1 MFDQLRRAFSN
12 ATRSIV
18 QKELSEKQINNILS
32 DLELALIQSDI
43 AQEVIDDLVAK
54 LKTELIGMKLE
65 KGQNAENIINIKFRN
80 AFTEMFSK
88 TEELDLLQKIK
99 EKKEN
104 KRGPFVIA
112 FLGINGTG
120 KTTTVAKVAHL
131 LHRND
136 ISVVLAAG
144 DTHRAGAIE
153 QLSRHAEKLSIKVIA
168 QRYGADP
175 SAVGR
180 DSIDYAKKHHIDAVL
195 VDTAGRMQTAKN
207 LMEEINKIVRVV
219 KPDIKLFVGDAL
231 AGNDT
236 INQAREFFQYTNFD
250 GAILTK
256 IDADAKGGAA
266 ISIVHI
272 TSKPIIY
279 LGVGQGYDD
288 LIEFDAGRFIEAI
301 FADIPTVVAQDRS
314 STLVGED
321 ISSASS
327 LLKDKQKL
335 EHKDSRDLSEDVIV
349 TGQNHGSTQLKK
361 RSKSEEKE
369 GLKESQVG
377 QPLSS
382 VSSGLENLSS
392 PPDRLDQTNSS
403 TTLEKE
409 ILPEKQNQSDI
420 DKKMTDNETH
430 NLDGI
435 KKDSSSSISMTS
447 HRVVSATP
455 SSIDDKIHVDN
466 INKSEEK
473 NKKSRFGGLFGR
485 WGKGKN
491 DIGEE
496 QTPEKQSQRQE
507 EQRQTESKLQESGKE
522 KENKINGGQSLNG
535 DLPEGQK
542 EIYKRGEPK
551 HKSKDDGDVVYL
563 SNEDIEDMLK

>member
-54 LKTELIGMKLE
+54 LKTELVGMKLE

-88 TEELDLLQKIK
+88 TEEIDLLQKIK
-99 EKKEN
+99 EKKDN

-131 LHRND
+131 LHKND

-153 QLSRHAEKLSIKVIA
+153 QLSRHAEKLSLKVIA

-272 TSKPIIY
+272 TAKPIIY

-288 LIEFDAGRFIEAI
+288 LIEFDAGRFIESI
-301 FADIPTVVAQDRS
+301 FVDIPTDVAQDRS
-314 STLVGED
+314 STLVED

-327 LLKDKQKL
+327 LLKDRQKL
-335 EHKDSRDLSEDVIV
+335 EHKDSRDLSEEVIV
-349 TGQNHGSTQLKK
+349 AGQNHGSTQLKE
-361 RSKSEEKE
+361 RSMSEEKE
-369 GLKESQVG
+369 SLKESQVG

-382 VSSGLENLSS
+382 VTSSLENLSS

-409 ILPEKQNQSDI
+409 IIREKQNQSDI
-420 DKKMTDNETH
+420 DKKITDNETN
-430 NLDGI
+430 NLNGL
-435 KKDSSSSISMTS
+435 KKDSSPSISMAS
-447 HRVVSATP
+447 HQVLSATP
-455 SSIDDKIHVDN
+455 STIDDKIHVDN

-473 NKKSRFGGLFGR
+473 NKKSRLGGLFGR
-485 WGKGKN
+485 WGKAKN
-491 DIGEE
+491 EIGEE
-496 QTPEKQSQRQE
+496 QTPEKQSQKQE
-507 EQRQTESKLQESGKE
+507 GQQPESKLQESGKE
-522 KENKINGGQSLNG
+522 QENKINGGKSLNG
-535 DLPEGQK
+535 DLREGQT
-542 EIYKRGEPK
+542 EIYKRAEPK
-551 HKSKDDGDVVYL
+551 HKSKDDGDIVYL

>member
-18 QKELSEKQINNILS
+18 QKELTEKDINNILS

-54 LKTELIGMKLE
+54 LKKELIGVKLE

-80 AFTEMFSK
+80 AFIEMFSK
-88 TEELDLLQKIK
+88 TGEIDLLQKIK
-99 EKKEN
+99 EKKE
-104 KRGPFVIA
+104 KKTGPFVIA

-131 LHRND
+131 LHKND

-153 QLSRHAEKLSIKVIA
+153 QLSRHAEKLSLKVIA

-180 DSIDYAKKHHIDAVL
+180 DAIDYAKKHHIDAVL

-207 LMEEINKIVRVV
+207 LMDEINKIVRVV

-288 LIEFDAGRFIEAI
+288 LISFDAGRFIESI
-301 FADIPTVVAQDRS
+301 FVDIPLVDAQDRS
-314 STLVGED
+314 STPRED

-327 LLKDKQKL
+327 LFKDKQEL
-335 EHKDSRDLSEDVIV
+335 ENKEARELPEEVIV
-349 TGQNHGSTQLKK
+349 ASQRHESTQLKEP
-361 RSKSEEKE
+361 RTREEKE

-382 VSSGLENLSS
+382 LSSGPENISS
-392 PPDRLDQTNSS
+392 TPDSSHQTNSS

-409 ILPEKQNQSDI
+409 IIEEKQNQSHI
-420 DKKMTDNETH
+420 DKKMNDNETRH
-430 NLDGI
+430 LDEL
-435 KKDSSSSISMTS
+435 KKATSSSISTAS
-447 HRVVSATP
+447 HHVVSAAP
-455 SSIDDKIHVDN
+455 STIEDKNHVDN
-466 INKSEEK
+466 INNSEEK

-485 WGKGKN
+485 WGKGKS
-491 DIGEE
+491 DRAEDQIKEKPSQKQEGQQ
-496 QTPEKQSQRQE
+496 QTASR
-507 EQRQTESKLQESGKE
+507 LQESGKE
-522 KENKINGGQSLNG
+522 DENKINEDQNLNEERQ
-535 DLPEGQK
+535 EGQQ
-542 EIYKRGEPK
+542 ENYKRGEPK
-551 HKSKDDGDVVYL
+551 HKSKDDGGVVYL